1 MRVKRLLI
9 LFICLLCL
17 LFASCE
23 AATEDFSAASSADET
38 IPDNKA
44 ASHFI
49 QPGYASNQLHVIW
62 DMKIW
67 DGCLYIGAGDFDKNH
82 SPGVARRYRFE
93 TNEWESCGT
102 IPDEQ
107 IGRFIVLEN
116 QLMIPGFDPTEDW
129 SLGNYYVLEEDRF
142 ITHRVFPNGIHCFDL
157 RLYDHQFFAALGV
170 SAGNMPVVST
180 GNNENFQPV
189 PLIGPDGTPLSTKGY
204 TEVRAYDLL
213 TIGDTLYAIV
223 RLDENLQAYKYDN
236 GSFVY
241 HSDLRYKLVGSAI
254 SYLPVIEKA
263 VLSGTAFLTTGRLY
277 CTENMDA
284 FADITPDGIDVVA
297 DLLVYNDT
305 LYLLGNTKTDHGY
318 MLSVLQYNSDCTFE
332 TVKTVSSDL
341 LSQSFAYDGEY
352 RYIAIGGMSDL
363 NHKDSGKILCL
374 S

>member
-107 IGRFIVLEN
+107 IGR
-116 QLMIPGFDPTEDW
+116 
-129 SLGNYYVLEEDRF
+129 SL
-142 ITHRVFPNGIHCFDL
+142 
-157 RLYDHQFFAALGV
+157 
-170 SAGNMPVVST
+170 
-180 GNNENFQPV
+180 
-189 PLIGPDGTPLSTKGY
+189 
-204 TEVRAYDLL
+204 
-213 TIGDTLYAIV
+213 
-223 RLDENLQAYKYDN
+223 
-236 GSFVY
+236 
-241 HSDLRYKLVGSAI
+241 
-254 SYLPVIEKA
+254 
-263 VLSGTAFLTTGRLY
+263 
-277 CTENMDA
+277 
-284 FADITPDGIDVVA
+284 
-297 DLLVYNDT
+297 
-305 LYLLGNTKTDHGY
+305 
-318 MLSVLQYNSDCTFE
+318 
-332 TVKTVSSDL
+332 
-341 LSQSFAYDGEY
+341 
-352 RYIAIGGMSDL
+352 
-363 NHKDSGKILCL
+363 KIN
-374 S
+374 